1 MQASAA
7 PASTDPNPSARVL
20 RAPRRVAGAVRDWW
34 QVAQRL
40 EAEGR
45 LDDAERVI
53 RRCCPSPDYARALA
67 ELYEL
72 RMHRL
77 GALGDRS
84 GERDAF
90 LETVRWIDC
99 YAALAGSTR

>member
-1 MQASAA
+1 MQASTAF
-7 PASTDPNPSARVL
+7 ASTDPDPAARFL
-20 RAPRRVAGAVRDWW
+20 RAPRRIAGAVRDWW
-34 QVAQRL
+34 QAAQRL
-40 EAEGR
+40 ESEDR
-45 LDDAERVI
+45 LDDAERLI
-53 RRCCPSPDYARALA
+53 RLCCPSPDYARALA

-77 GALGDRS
+77 GALGDRA

-99 YAALAGSTR
+99 YAQLAGSTR